1 MNENEDK
8 RNYKFCI
15 LPNSICRTSKLN
27 PYDKAV
33 LIAILSCGDN
43 AFPSY
48 TKLCEWTGLCRQ
60 TINKVLRN
68 LEQLELIYRK
78 KLGRKVIY
86 ITRWQDKKNDIEGG
100 VPIRFNQSTSLT
112 LSSVYEVDRI
122 SLRDRLEPVYAIDS
136 KKTHEEDS

>member
-1 MNENEDK
+1 MNDSKDK
-8 RNYKFCI
+8 RDYAFCI
-15 LPNSICRTSKLN
+15 LPNSICRTSKLD

-60 TINKVLRN
+60 TVNKVLKN
-68 LEQLELIYRK
+68 LESLELIYRR

-86 ITRWQDKKNDIEGG
+86 ITRWQDKKNDTKEGI
-100 VPIRFNQSTSLT
+100 PIKFNQSTPLT
-112 LSSVYEVDRI
+112 SSSVYEIDRI
-122 SLRDRLEPVYAIDS
+122 SLPDRLQSVYAIDS
-136 KKTHEEDS
+136 KKTHEED

>member
-1 MNENEDK
+1 MNDSKDK
-8 RNYKFCI
+8 RDYAFCI
-15 LPNSICRTSKLN
+15 LPNSICRTSKLD

-60 TINKVLRN
+60 TINRVIRN
-68 LEQLELIYRK
+68 LEKLELIYRR

-86 ITRWQDKKNDIEGG
+86 ITRWQNKENDTQEGI
-100 VPIRFNQSTSLT
+100 PIRFNQSTPLT
-112 LSSVYEVDRI
+112 SSSVYAIDRT
-122 SLRDRLEPVYAIDS
+122 SLPDRLEPVYAIDS
-136 KKTHEEDS
+136 KKTHEED